1 MTGLVLEGGAL
12 RTIYSSG
19 VCDGLLHEGFMAD
32 YVVGVSAG
40 IAYGVSYVSRQEG
53 RNLEIVRRYV
63 GDKRYMGA
71 GNLLRRRNH
80 HSYFGLDFV
89 YDAIPNHLVP
99 FDYDTFNA
107 FPGLV
112 EAGVTNLLTGKTDY
126 YTVSCDDRRLILL
139 QASCAM
145 PLLFP
150 IYKINGKP
158 YLDGGVGDSVPFRQ
172 ALDRGC
178 DKLIVVLTRERSY
191 YRGPERLEEVICK
204 KYEKYPAFCEA
215 IRTRAERYNQDRAEL
230 LRLEREG
237 KALIFCPRST
247 RGYSRTERDV
257 GKINALWKEG
267 RDEAIARMDEVRSF
281 LAL

>member
-1 MTGLVLEGGAL
+1 MTGLVLEGGAI

-19 VCDGLLHEGFMAD
+19 VCDGLLHEGVMAD

-53 RNLEIVRRYV
+53 RNLKILERYV
-63 GDKRYMGA
+63 KDERYMGT
-71 GNLLRRRNH
+71 GNVLSRRNH
-80 HSYFGLDFV
+80 HSYFGLDFI
-89 YDAIPNHLVP
+89 YDDIPNFLVP
-99 FDYDTFNA
+99 FDYETYNS

-126 YTVSCDDRRLILL
+126 YAVDCTDRRLILL
-139 QASCAM
+139 RATCAM

-158 YLDGGVGDSVPFRQ
+158 YLDGGVGDSVPFRR

-191 YRGPERLEEVICK
+191 YRQPEKLEGLICRH
-204 KYEKYPAFCEA
+204 YAKYPAFCETV
-215 IRTRAERYNQDRAEL
+215 RTRAQRYNQDRAEL
-230 LRLEREG
+230 LRLEKEG
-237 KALIFCPRST
+237 KALIFCPKST
-247 RGYSRTERDV
+247 KGFSRTERDMD
-257 GKINALWKEG
+257 KIRAAWQAG
-267 RDEAIARMDEVRSF
+267 RDEAVERIDAVRSF
-281 LAL
+281 VG